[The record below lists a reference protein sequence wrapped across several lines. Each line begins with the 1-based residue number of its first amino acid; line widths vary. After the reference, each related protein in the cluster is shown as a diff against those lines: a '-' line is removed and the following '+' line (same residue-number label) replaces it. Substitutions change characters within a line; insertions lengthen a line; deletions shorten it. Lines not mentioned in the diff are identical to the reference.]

1 MCVCLSVCLSQSR
14 RLAILSGIESSSV
27 HRRYWRAI
35 IVAHVCLSVCHRV
48 VVRRCYVCLSVCL
61 SQSRRE
67 AVLSDTE
74 TNSVYRRYWR
84 AIMKNDSKLDDDAR
98 HKVQLERT
106 FLARHVQ
113 KYLHVLNSITEKGT
127 SLLCFRLSKLVILPK
142 NCKIVVFSAHT
153 TLC

>member
-1 MCVCLSVCLSQSR
+1 MCVCLSVCLSVT
-14 RLAILSGIESSSV
+14 ESSFSD
-27 HRRYWRAI
+27 
-35 IVAHVCLSVCHRV
+35 IVWHRV
-48 VVRRCYVCLSVCL
+48 KQCPSSLLMSHHCGTCVSVCL

-84 AIMKNDSKLDDDAR
+84 AIMKNDSKLDDAAR
-98 HKVQLERT
+98 QKVQLERT

-127 SLLCFRLSKLVILPK
+127 SLLCFRLSKLVILPN